1 MKKFCVFL
9 LIITLCS
16 SSTLPKVKKP
26 FLFWVIPIPH
36 LKVICN
42 LIQIV
47 YGIIPFQDT
56 RLMLSL
62 YVKLGGIN

>member
-16 SSTLPKVKKP
+16 SFNFAQSKKAVSI
-26 FLFWVIPIPH
+26 LVIPIPH